1 MKNNTKQ
8 TVRNVLTFLL
18 LMSITL
24 PAMANSFSDKAS
36 RSGTSGGVSW
46 NANFQIEFENNTS
59 HSYGWWTG
67 DGEGS
72 MWNRLCMV
80 EVGNGATCT
89 TANPGFDVKLG
100 VGVKHSKDM
109 EYQNTDFDWY
119 LVKDNGET
127 KKVAGSYI
135 NSDDSQCYL
144 LDNYASSYVYITHP
158 QLFRTGSGKTSY
170 GHQIGAHV
178 TLTKKAWDE
187 GYTRLQVKGYS
198 KYYKNPTL
206 RAKVW
211 MYVHYDYYIKL
222 GQPKF
227 ELAPEPEYKFT
238 SPTELTVT
246 FSNNSLSRINSS
258 QMINSSESARL
269 GLRNCGIVSSKVN
282 TNCYLYVQAK
292 INGYWKD
299 LDTLDINT
307 GGYEPNEVKLT
318 IPADKPIRLYYFRS
332 TTSTHT
338 MKTAYYRGGKWTEGN
353 ADIKQVSD
361 RVRVIKEFSNAP
373 LSAIKADFN
382 QVTGKVLI
390 SWDKNTSYLAN
401 TKFHVYRTLLYD
413 DGSYAGNRE
422 ELGSTTSNTF
432 EDNIDRGMTWGRK
445 YRYEVVL
452 LDDEWLKAGVKI
464 PTDPQPLT
472 DVNFSQCT
480 VNTTPALNFHL
491 TQDMDETETIKINW
505 TFQNIPE
512 KESDLNFRI
521 HRIEGDGTLT
531 QDYGSV
537 SARRKDGKATFTDDK
552 PESNCETYRYYV
564 QLDLFD
570 NSLHYFSDTLTAR
583 ITAATTLTDLTVT
596 KGSTNEGVRVTWKAN
611 QVGTNPTQYKV
622 LRRFIGTN
630 DWITVH
636 TTKGTESEYTFLDTN
651 TEPGRYYEYNVE
663 AYGANCENDNAP
675 LLTDSRMEPGFGQ
688 ATGTISGRVT
698 FDTGTAVDNVKVN
711 LLRSDDEVNGKTY
724 SFARKVME
732 SGTGIAWESN
742 ADDIRELMGA
752 QKDWTVQMWVRP
764 DDVAT
769 TERLYLLDVYRILSV
784 YLEKGST
791 SATDYQLYWLNCH
804 NETYSTNKIADGI
817 PVNEYSHITIV
828 HKKDSILGYVNGTL
842 LASHPLDNG
851 NYDER
856 LSNYTGPLALNFG
869 TGQFTGYLDEVRMW
883 NRAITA
889 KEVSNNYGRVIS
901 GREEGLKIYWPF
913 DEGLDNYAFDESRT
927 SGVANGHHPNLKTT
941 ASSPLTPSSSQLGLY
956 GVTNQ
961 QGEYIIRGIPFTG
974 SGTGYT
980 VQPELGIHEFSP
992 STRTGFISTGS
1003 MSLNNYDFTD
1013 VSSFTVT
1020 GKIMYAGT
1028 DIPVDSV
1035 QFAIDGTTCM
1045 ADGEI
1050 IYTNSNGEYTISVPI
1065 GSHYIT
1071 ASRSGHTFVGQGRY
1085 PQEKGTT
1092 FEFRTDQTI
1101 NFTDNTLVH
1110 FGGRLTGSA
1119 PEGKKPLGYG
1129 VSKNTIGQATLQLE
1143 SLDFPQ
1149 CRLNVVEQNNGLVTQ
1164 IVNNSENLPVES
1176 NSELVNSESWRA
1188 GGDDNAMK
1196 YIYIKTDPKTGEF
1209 SAMLPPLRYR
1219 VSNVSFEHNPE
1230 MDNAYVF
1237 QNLNSIDLTKVYE
1250 EVTPDTLWDDSHTSY
1265 EPLFKCKKVLRLTYR
1280 SPVEFD
1286 VSQVG
1291 ASNGFFGTDSVS
1303 ITTTN
1308 TEEERVAVAT
1318 INADDTPNYLYNY
1331 PIFEQNDNYSF
1342 KVRVFESYT
1351 NYDEDKEG
1359 KRYEIA
1365 LADSVITIDNELGE
1379 QVMVAKETVKNDTLS
1394 LNMGDIVHLE
1404 ANQLKL
1410 DSLGTAIYK
1419 WSAGFPNLTAPYTH
1433 SMNIFTSV
1441 NGTIYGWKQGSFEGI
1456 VFGAI
1461 PTGNNFVTVGPEK
1474 VAMVLRDP
1482 PGANSSASWQNDTI
1496 HVTSNDIIK
1505 FAGSTDGISWKF
1517 GTGMEESIYM
1527 GVGVMKKSLDAEAMY
1542 DNEIG
1547 TEATLEGIYGGGDQ
1561 TTISTTEKIST
1572 STLNSYV
1579 GSGGDL
1585 FIGYSK
1591 NYLFGGAMIVGLQK
1605 QLDGTYTL
1613 GMDKGMSV
1621 SSKFNTF
1628 FRYTQKY
1635 IEETQIPNLK
1645 MLRNKLLT
1653 QVKSVSEIP
1662 LKVDKLTF
1670 YTTLSPDDP
1679 HYGSSNTDKKIW
1691 NNQASDDAHSD
1702 DGPSYV
1708 MRVPDDFEG
1717 VDSVAFY
1724 NNAIDNWINCLKD
1737 NEEDKVKAF
1746 NDPKM
1751 LERNFSWDRGTTES
1765 YTSSTSD
1772 KEWDYSGLN
1781 KSIKLFAK
1789 LKYGVEGTVLDVK
1802 TFTYQLTNLDLH
1814 WHYTRKTTTTD
1825 ETKNTFSYTLND
1837 NNRSAALSV
1846 DVFKS
1851 PKGWGPI
1858 FRTRGGQ
1865 TSCPYEGEEKTKYY
1879 EPVTVL
1885 NYATMKVDN
1894 PKISIPENMILDVP
1908 SGREATL
1915 EIVLKNESET
1925 EEPLLVPDLMCLDN
1939 PDGLQIFVDGQPITG
1954 GLTIPLP
1961 YNIPTKKT
1969 LVIRQSDT
1977 SILKY
1982 DNVELGL
1989 VSNCEFNKVYDRAH
2003 FSIRFT
2009 QAAPNATIAVNKTV
2023 INANDVEKNHDGYL
2037 TVTAKDYDRTFNG
2050 FKSIRVKYRFIG
2062 DNSWITAHEFFNG
2075 MDMVKDGKLQDGQS
2089 LLDEDKSS
2097 VSYSFALPQIDGH
2110 YMVCIE
2116 TTSQYKDSEV
2126 TWQSEEIEIVK
2137 DTHGPMLLGQAYPNS
2152 GILTPTDDI
2161 HIKFNE
2167 PIRANYLTKEK
2178 NFTLIGDLNESPI
2191 DHYVSLQL
2199 NGTPLTYDGY
2209 IPVSNTSFSSSMWLY
2224 RQSGGTIL
2232 EHGTTNSQIALDVDD
2247 NGYATLTVNGQ
2258 QFAANA
2264 VQIPANQWVFLAT
2277 SYVHTAT
2284 ENYYDAQVSTD
2295 KETLTL
2301 FNHQPVPQYNNT
2313 AQLTLGEGL
2322 KGAMHELTVWSTAR
2336 TPEQMR
2342 EYMYKTLPIYKDG
2355 LVGYWRMNE
2364 GHGTVLTDCA
2374 RGRNIYLE
2382 TESWNLNNVNM
2393 AAHLDGSAY
2402 IKANVSTEALT
2413 DDDNY
2418 LLSLWF
2424 KGDKDA
2430 NAGASL
2436 FSLTDR
2442 MSVDFD
2448 TNRAL
2453 LLHTYRGQS
2462 SLNSEGSA
2470 TVLTDKN
2477 YNDGQWHHF
2486 ALNVRRGTSANVYID
2501 GQPVKTINETEVPAF
2516 AATHVFLGARERN
2529 VGNELKPDRFFK
2541 GDIDEFAVYKATIDG
2556 TSISESRYFQSDSV
2570 STALLVYYPMEHKH
2584 KDANGVIL
2592 AEFSLDS
2599 GKKTTTG
2606 QLLTAEGPNV
2616 TQAVNA
2622 PSLKTMTTHENLDF
2636 DFTASEDEIYI
2647 KLKTLPSRMHGNLV
2661 SFTVHGVPDVS
2672 GNLSEPIT
2680 WTARANFSTLKWE
2693 PYMSDII
2700 YINKDY
2706 NYETGVNVPLANIGT
2721 ETCNYKLTSLPS
2733 WLTAD
2738 KMEGTIAVGQK
2749 ETINFTIGSNAPLG
2763 TNVFVI
2769 YASNNDGILEPQTFY
2784 VIVYGNSPEW
2794 HVDELLYENSMSI
2807 IGQVYIHDK
2816 IATQGMTQIA
2826 AFIDDECRGVSYPQ
2840 LMTSRD
2846 AYFTNLVI
2854 YGNAA
2859 DEKKPITFRIYDSER
2874 GVVYSDVLTSIAGK
2888 DTDITFIN
2896 NNLKGDYDV
2905 PVKWNATNL
2914 IEQVI
2919 DLAYSWNWMSINVQP
2934 LPNKESPDDVF
2945 GNSPAFYSVKN
2956 KEGKIAFCKTTG
2968 WQGTLNTMVPGAMYK
2983 LKMSNAIQR
2992 KTIRGTYIDTRE
3004 KTITIHPDYNWI
3016 GSLSIF
3022 NLSLNEA
3029 FAELQ
3034 PVKGDWVIA
3043 KTGIAYY
3050 NGFSWEGTLQ
3060 SIIPGM
3066 GYVYKSAAKEE
3077 KTFHF
3082 PTIEGSL
3089 QANRVGFDA
3098 ENDIDAVS
3106 ESNWQP
3112 FTPLDHHM
3120 FSDNMNVIATL
3131 TDGTVAVDTAWVAAY
3146 IDGECRGVT
3155 RAINGIYYINVAAN
3169 AEESGKEVR
3178 FRTFYNGEVKG
3189 IVETTHFLSDNIEGD
3204 PETPKTLTI
3213 SNTLGINE
3221 LQYAGISIAPART
3234 QRMVYVRSEQPLHSV
3249 EIFSTVG
3256 ALVQSCPINDGM
3268 ADIDLLTIADGVY
3281 IVKAVDQAGNKCV
3294 KRIIKTNKAE

>member
-1 MKNNTKQ
+1 M
-8 TVRNVLTFLL
+8 
-18 LMSITL
+18 
-24 PAMANSFSDKAS
+24 
-36 RSGTSGGVSW
+36 
-46 NANFQIEFENNTS
+46 
-59 HSYGWWTG
+59 
-67 DGEGS
+67 
-72 MWNRLCMV
+72 
-80 EVGNGATCT
+80 
-89 TANPGFDVKLG
+89 
-100 VGVKHSKDM
+100 
-109 EYQNTDFDWY
+109 
-119 LVKDNGET
+119 
-127 KKVAGSYI
+127 
-135 NSDDSQCYL
+135 
-144 LDNYASSYVYITHP
+144 
-158 QLFRTGSGKTSY
+158 
-170 GHQIGAHV
+170 
-178 TLTKKAWDE
+178 
-187 GYTRLQVKGYS
+187 
-198 KYYKNPTL
+198 
-206 RAKVW
+206 
-211 MYVHYDYYIKL
+211 
-222 GQPKF
+222 
-227 ELAPEPEYKFT
+227 
-238 SPTELTVT
+238 
-246 FSNNSLSRINSS
+246 
-258 QMINSSESARL
+258 
-269 GLRNCGIVSSKVN
+269 
-282 TNCYLYVQAK
+282 
-292 INGYWKD
+292 
-299 LDTLDINT
+299 
-307 GGYEPNEVKLT
+307 
-318 IPADKPIRLYYFRS
+318 
-332 TTSTHT
+332 
-338 MKTAYYRGGKWTEGN
+338 
-353 ADIKQVSD
+353 
-361 RVRVIKEFSNAP
+361 
-373 LSAIKADFN
+373 
-382 QVTGKVLI
+382 
-390 SWDKNTSYLAN
+390 
-401 TKFHVYRTLLYD
+401 
-413 DGSYAGNRE
+413 
-422 ELGSTTSNTF
+422 
-432 EDNIDRGMTWGRK
+432 
-445 YRYEVVL
+445 
-452 LDDEWLKAGVKI
+452 
-464 PTDPQPLT
+464 
-472 DVNFSQCT
+472 
-480 VNTTPALNFHL
+480 
-491 TQDMDETETIKINW
+491 
-505 TFQNIPE
+505 
-512 KESDLNFRI
+512 
-521 HRIEGDGTLT
+521 
-531 QDYGSV
+531 

-570 NSLHYFSDTLTAR
+570 NSLHFFSDTLTAR
-583 ITAATTLTDLTVT
+583 ITACTTLTDLTVT
-596 KGSTNEGVRVTWKAN
+596 KGSTNEGVRITWKAN

-636 TTKGTESEYTFLDTN
+636 TTRGTDSEYTFLDTN

-663 AYGANCENDNAP
+663 AYGANCDDNNTP

-698 FDTGTAVDNVKVN
+698 FNTGTAVDNVKVN
-711 LLRSDDEVNGKTY
+711 LLRSDDEVSGQTY

-732 SGTGIAWESN
+732 SGTGISWESN
-742 ADDIRELMGA
+742 ADEVRGLMGS

-764 DDVAT
+764 DDIAT
-769 TERLYLLDVYRILSV
+769 TERIYLLDIYRILSV
-784 YLEKGST
+784 YLEKNST
-791 SATDYQLYWLNCH
+791 NDPNYSLCWLNAM
-804 NETYSTNKIADGI
+804 NNNGSGYNNVSLSSNI
-817 PVNEYSHITIV
+817 PANEYSHITVV
-828 HKKDSILGYVNGTL
+828 HKKDSVIGYVNGEL
-842 LASHPLDNG
+842 VASHPLTQG
-851 NYDER
+851 NYNIR
-856 LSNYTGPLALNFG
+856 LDTYTGPLSLNFG
-869 TGQFTGYLDEVRMW
+869 SGQFTGYLDEVRLW
-883 NRAITA
+883 NRALTT

-901 GREEGLKIYWPF
+901 GREEGLKIYWTF
-913 DEGLDNYAFDESRT
+913 DEGLDHYAFDESRT
-927 SGVANGHHPNLKTT
+927 SGVANGHHPNLGTT
-941 ASSPLTPSSSQLGLY
+941 KPTPLTPSSNQLGLY
-956 GVTNQ
+956 GVTNE

-980 VQPELGIHEFSP
+980 VLPEFGIHKFSP

-1110 FGGRLTGSA
+1110 FGGRLTGSSK
-1119 PEGKKPLGYG
+1119 EGTQPLGYG

-1143 SLDFPQ
+1143 ALDFPQ

-1176 NSELVNSESWRA
+1176 NSDLVNSESWRA

-1196 YIYIKTDPKTGEF
+1196 YIYIKTDSKTGEF

-1237 QNLNSIDLTKVYE
+1237 QNINAIDLTKVYE
-1250 EVTPDTLWDDSHTSY
+1250 VVTPDTLWDSSHTSY
-1265 EPLFKCKKVLRLTYR
+1265 EPLFICNKALRLTYR
-1280 SPVEFD
+1280 SPVEID

-1291 ASNGFFGTDSVS
+1291 ATKGFFGTDSVGIS
-1303 ITTTN
+1303 ITGE
-1308 TEEERVAVAT
+1308 EEERVAVAT
-1318 INADDTPNYLYNY
+1318 INSDDTPNYLYNY
-1331 PIFEQNDNYSF
+1331 PIFEQNESYSF
-1342 KVRVFESYT
+1342 KVRVFEAYT

-1359 KRYEIA
+1359 QRYEVA
-1365 LADSVITIDNELGE
+1365 LADSVITIDNELGD
-1379 QVMVAKETVKNDTLS
+1379 QVMIAKESINTDTLS
-1394 LNMGDIVHLE
+1394 VNMGDIVHLE

-1419 WSAGFPNLTAPYTH
+1419 WQAGFPNLTAPYTR
-1433 SMNIFTSV
+1433 SMNIFTTI

-1461 PTGNNFVTVGPEK
+1461 PTGNNFVTIGPEK

-1482 PGANSSASWQNDTI
+1482 PGANSFASWQNDTV
-1496 HVTSNDIIK
+1496 HVVSHDNIK
-1505 FAGSTDGISWKF
+1505 FIGSTDGISWNF

-1527 GVGVMKKSLDAEAMY
+1527 GVGVMKKAAAAQAMY
-1542 DNEIG
+1542 DNEVG
-1547 TEATLEGIYGGGDQ
+1547 TEATVEGIFGGGDQ
-1561 TTISTTEKIST
+1561 TTITTTEKIST
-1572 STLNSYV
+1572 SATNVYV
-1579 GSGGDL
+1579 GSGGDV

-1605 QLDGTYTL
+1605 QPDGTYTL

-1645 MLRNKLLT
+1645 MLRNQLLT
-1653 QVKSVSEIP
+1653 RVKSASEIP

-1679 HYGSSNTDKKIW
+1679 RYGSNNNDKTVW
-1691 NNQASDDAHSD
+1691 REQASDDAFAE
-1702 DGPSYV
+1702 DGPSYS

-1717 VDSVAFY
+1717 VDSIAFY
-1724 NNAIDNWINCLKD
+1724 NNAIENWINCMRE
-1737 NEEDKVKAF
+1737 NEKDKVAAF
-1746 NDPKM
+1746 NNPNM

-1765 YTSSTSD
+1765 YTSSSSS
-1772 KEWDYSGLN
+1772 KEWDYSGKN
-1781 KSIKLFAK
+1781 KAVKFFVK
-1789 LKYGVEGTVLDVK
+1789 LKYGAEGTVSNVK

-1814 WHYTRKTTTTD
+1814 FNGTKKTTTTD
-1825 ETKNTFSYTLND
+1825 ESTTSFSYTLND
-1837 NNRSAALSV
+1837 ENRSAALSV
-1846 DVFKS
+1846 DVYKS
-1851 PKGWGPI
+1851 PNGWGPI

-1879 EPVTVL
+1879 EPVTIL
-1885 NYATMKVDN
+1885 NYATMKMDN

-1915 EIVLKNESET
+1915 EIVLTNESET
-1925 EEPLLVPDLMCLDN
+1925 AEPLLVPDLMCLGN
-1939 PDGLQIFVDGQPITG
+1939 PNGLQIFVDGQPLTG
-1954 GLTIPLP
+1954 GITMPISYGVP
-1961 YNIPTKKT
+1961 NKKT
-1969 LVIRQSDT
+1969 LTIRQSDT
-1977 SILKY
+1977 SILDY
-1982 DNVELGL
+1982 ENVELGL
-1989 VSNCEFNKVYDRAH
+1989 ISNCEFNKVYDRAH
-2003 FSIRFT
+2003 FSIHFT

-2023 INANDVEKNHDGYL
+2023 INASDVEKNHEGYL

-2050 FKSIRVKYRFIG
+2050 FKSVRVKYRFIG
-2062 DNSWITAHEFFNG
+2062 DNTWITAHEFFNG
-2075 MDMVKDGKLQDGQS
+2075 MDMVPDGKLQDGQS

-2097 VSYSFALPQIDGH
+2097 VSHSFALPQIDGH

-2116 TTSQYKDSEV
+2116 TTSLYKDSEV

-2137 DTHGPMLLGQAYPNS
+2137 DTHGPMLLGQTYPNT

-2178 NFTLIGDLNESPI
+2178 NFLLIGDLNESPI

-2232 EHGTTNSQIALDVDD
+2232 KHGTTNSQIVLDVDE
-2247 NGYATLTVNGQ
+2247 NGFVTLTVNGQ
-2258 QFAANA
+2258 QFAANN
-2264 VQIPANQWVFLAT
+2264 VKIPADQWVFLAS
-2277 SYVHTAT
+2277 SYVHTPT

-2295 KETLTL
+2295 TETLTL

-2342 EYMYKTLPIYKDG
+2342 EYMYKTLPVYKDG

-2364 GHGTVLTDCA
+2364 GHGTTLTDCA

-2382 TESWNLNNVNM
+2382 AESWNLNNVNM
-2393 AAHLDGSAY
+2393 AAHLDGTAY
-2402 IKANVSTEALT
+2402 IKANVSTEAIT

-2418 LLSLWF
+2418 LLALWF

-2448 TNRAL
+2448 TNHSL

-2462 SLNSEGSA
+2462 SLNSEGN
-2470 TVLTDKN
+2470 TITLTEKN
-2477 YNDGQWHHF
+2477 YSDGQWHHF

-2541 GDIDEFAVYKATIDG
+2541 GDIDEFTIYKATIDG
-2556 TSISESRYFQSDSV
+2556 TSISESRYFQCDSA
-2570 STALLVYYPMEHKH
+2570 SAALLVYYPMEHKY

-2647 KLKTLPSRMHGNLV
+2647 KLKTLPSRMHGNMV
-2661 SFTVHGVPDVS
+2661 SFTVQGVPDIS

-2680 WTARANFSTLKWE
+2680 WSAKANFSTLKWE

-2706 NYETGVNVPLANIGT
+2706 IYESGVNVPLANIGS
-2721 ETCNYKLTSLPS
+2721 EACNYKLTSLPS

-2738 KMEGTIAVGQK
+2738 KMEGTIGVGQK
-2749 ETINFTIGSNAPLG
+2749 EEIHFTAGTNAPLG
-2763 TNVFVI
+2763 SNVFVI
-2769 YASNNDGILEPQTFY
+2769 YASNNDGILEPLTFY
-2784 VIVYGNSPEW
+2784 VIVFGNEPEW
-2794 HVDELLYENSMSI
+2794 SYSPNMYENSMSI

-2816 IATQGMTQIA
+2816 IATQSMTKIA
-2826 AFIDDECRGVSYPQ
+2826 AFIDDECRGVSSPV

-2846 AYFTNLVI
+2846 AYFTNLEV

-2874 GVVYSDVLTSIAGK
+2874 GVVYSDVLTTIAEK
-2888 DTDITFIN
+2888 DSTIKFIN
-2896 NNLKGDYDV
+2896 NHLLGNYDV
-2905 PVKWNATNL
+2905 PVRWNATNL

-2934 LPNKESPDDVF
+2934 LPNKDTPDEVF
-2945 GNSPAFYSVKN
+2945 GLSPAFYSVKN

-2968 WQGTLNTMVPGAMYK
+2968 WQGNLSTMEPGQMYK

-2992 KTIRGTYIDTRE
+2992 KTIRGSYIDTRE
-3004 KTITIHPDYNWI
+3004 KTITIHHDYNWI

-3022 NLSLNEA
+3022 NLTLNEA

-3034 PVKGDWVIA
+3034 PVKGDWVIS

-3050 NGFSWEGTLQ
+3050 NGFSWEGTLH
-3060 SIIPGM
+3060 SITPGQ
-3066 GYVYKSAAKEE
+3066 GYVYRSAAQEE

-3089 QANRVGFDA
+3089 QANSLRFDA
-3098 ENDIDAVS
+3098 ENEIDAVR
-3106 ESNWQP
+3106 ESDWQP

-3120 FSDNMNVIATL
+3120 FSENMNVIATL

-3155 RAINGIYYINVAAN
+3155 RAINGIYYISVAAN
-3169 AEESGKEVR
+3169 AEESGKEVK

-3234 QRMVYVRSEQPLHSV
+3234 QRMVYVRSEHPLHSV

-3256 ALVQSCPINDGM
+3256 ALVQSCPVNDGM